1 MNNQGAFYCG
11 HSLSYVGK
19 IGGAYTVYEVKG
31 LKNNDKVGKQFEDIK
46 GSLILSKNK
55 IESPAQWVL
64 GLFGKDK
71 NAGAIM
77 YNFESKSE
85 MDNFFKKGGETKDFD
100 KVIEFKV
107 TEQEAQK
114 FNENALADAQAFNNY
129 TLLGNNCGTFA
140 TQVITKSVE
149 DIKLEIPNGM
159 FYTIRSN
166 IPKNMFNH
174 LYTDTHPT
182 DIYMI
187 ENEED

>member
-1 MNNQGAFYCG
+1 MDHVFLNDSNYEIIEGDLLYLINGGAEEGSTGANLTDQGYSSSTAGFGQGYLYNATDFGYTYEIGYAVNNQGAFYCG

-85 MDNFFKKGGETKDFD
+85 MDNFF
-100 KVIEFKV
+100 
-107 TEQEAQK
+107 
-114 FNENALADAQAFNNY
+114 
-129 TLLGNNCGTFA
+129 
-140 TQVITKSVE
+140 
-149 DIKLEIPNGM
+149 
-159 FYTIRSN
+159 
-166 IPKNMFNH
+166 
-174 LYTDTHPT
+174 
-182 DIYMI
+182 
-187 ENEED
+187 